1 MVLSLH
7 MPGSFKSLIE
17 LGDFYMGTK
26 WFTPNKEISK
36 TLYTTAGLVVFILF
50 LAVWSILSYGGL
62 VNPVFLPTPTA
73 VLATA
78 ADLLIHGDLLSNIG
92 ISFTR
97 VLAGFLAAAI
107 IGIPLGILMGSL
119 KIMEGAFEPIIGFI
133 RYMPASAFIPLLILW
148 IGLGEPEK
156 MSVIFLGT
164 FFQLTLMIM
173 DVTKNVQNEL
183 IEVSYTLGAK
193 KFQVYT
199 KVILPASLPGI
210 VDTLRITFGWAW
222 TYLVVAEIVGASSG
236 LGYMIMQASRFLQPD
251 KIIVGI
257 ITIGILG
264 LLTDMI
270 FKGIYRASFSWM
282 RKDGF

>member
-1 MVLSLH
+1 MLA
-7 MPGSFKSLIE
+7 KI
-17 LGDFYMGTK
+17 
-26 WFTPNKEISK
+26 FTPNKEIPK
-36 TLYTTAGLVVFILF
+36 MLYTSAGFVTFLLF
-50 LAVWSILSYGGL
+50 LAFWSVLSYGGI
-62 VNPVFLPTPTA
+62 VNPLFLPTPTA
-73 VLATA
+73 VLFTGI
-78 ADLLIHGDLLSNIG
+78 DLFVNGDLLSDIG
-92 ISFTR
+92 ISFSR
-97 VLAGFLAAAI
+97 VLVGFLVAAA

-148 IGLGEPEK
+148 IGLGEAEK

-183 IEVSYTLGAK
+183 IDVSYTLGANK
-193 KFQVYT
+193 VQVFT

-236 LGYMIMQASRFLQPD
+236 LGYMIMHASRFLQPD

-257 ITIGILG
+257 LIIGLLG
-264 LLTDMI
+264 LMTDLI
-270 FKGIYRASFSWM
+270 FKAIYRASFSWM
-282 RKDGF
+282 RKDGL